1 MPRPVW
7 RGHIAFGL
15 VSIPVVLY
23 SAEHRSELQFRM
35 LDSRNN
41 ARVRYERV
49 NEETGD
55 EVPWD
60 KIVRAF
66 EYDAGNY
73 VVLSDEDFQRAAPE
87 SSHSADIE
95 CFVPRDAICA
105 KWFDKPYY
113 LVPDRKAK
121 GEKGYALLRDALEKS
136 RRVGIATVVIRTRA
150 HLAALIPE
158 GEVLLLNLLRYHQ
171 ELHRVE
177 DLGLPAGTFEAP
189 RINPR
194 EREMAEQL
202 IESMSGPWRP
212 QDWHDEY
219 REQLR
224 AYIDE
229 RVAAGQVDSA
239 PESDEPAP
247 RRSAAILDM
256 TALLKRSLE
265 RRQGKADPAPAKP
278 KAHPE
283 PAAKTARKPATR
295 KTAARKTATGEPAA
309 RKPAAQKRKPA
320 GGRKRAA

>member
-1 MPRPVW
+1 MARPVW

-23 SAEHRSELQFRM
+23 AAEHRSELQFRM
-35 LDSRNN
+35 LDSRNH

-49 NEETGD
+49 NEETGA

-60 KIVRAF
+60 RIVRAF
-66 EYDAGNY
+66 EYDTGNY

-95 CFVPRDAICA
+95 CFVPQDAICA

-121 GEKGYALLRDALEKS
+121 GEKGYALLRDALKKS

-158 GEVLLLNLLRYHQ
+158 VEVLLLNLLRYHQ
-171 ELHRVE
+171 ELHGVE

-189 RINPR
+189 KINPR

-202 IESMSGPWRP
+202 VESMSGPWRP
-212 QDWHDEY
+212 QDWHDDY

-224 AYIDE
+224 AYIDQ
-229 RVAAGQVDSA
+229 RVAAGQVETSPDD
-239 PESDEPAP
+239 DEAPAP
-247 RRSAAILDM
+247 PRSSNVLDM

-265 RRQGKADPAPAKP
+265 RRQGKAAPDAPQAKAARKP
-278 KAHPE
+278 TARKAP
-283 PAAKTARKPATR
+283 ARKPAT
-295 KTAARKTATGEPAA
+295 KT
-309 RKPAAQKRKPA
+309 RKPPA
-320 GGRKRAA
+320 KRKRAA

>member
-23 SAEHRSELQFRM
+23 AAEHRSELQFRM
-35 LDSRNN
+35 LDSRNH

-49 NEETGD
+49 NEETGA

-60 KIVRAF
+60 RIVRAF
-66 EYDAGNY
+66 EYDTGNY

-95 CFVPRDAICA
+95 CFVPQDAICA

-121 GEKGYALLRDALEKS
+121 GEKGYALLRDALKKS

-171 ELHRVE
+171 ELHGVE

-189 RINPR
+189 KINPR

-202 IESMSGPWRP
+202 VESMSGPWRP
-212 QDWHDEY
+212 QDWHDDY
-219 REQLR
+219 RAQLR
-224 AYIDE
+224 AYIDQ
-229 RVAAGQVDSA
+229 RVAAGQVETSPEDDASA
-239 PESDEPAP
+239 PP
-247 RRSAAILDM
+247 RSANVLDM

-265 RRQGKADPAPAKP
+265 RRQVKAAPDAPKPRAGGKP
-278 KAHPE
+278 
-283 PAAKTARKPATR
+283 
-295 KTAARKTATGEPAA
+295 AARKAPA
-309 RKPAAQKRKPA
+309 RKPAARARKPA
-320 GGRKRAA
+320 SGRKRAA

>member
-1 MPRPVW
+1 MARPVW

-23 SAEHRSELQFRM
+23 AAEHRSELQFRM

-60 KIVRAF
+60 RIVRAF
-66 EYDAGNY
+66 EYDTGNY

-95 CFVPRDAICA
+95 CFVPQDAICA
-105 KWFDKPYY
+105 KWFDKPYF

-121 GEKGYALLRDALEKS
+121 GEKGYALLRDALKKS

-171 ELHRVE
+171 ELHGVE

-189 RINPR
+189 KINPR

-202 IESMSGPWRP
+202 VESMSGPWQP
-212 QDWHDEY
+212 QDWHDDY
-219 REQLR
+219 RAQLR
-224 AYIDE
+224 TYIDE
-229 RVAAGQVDSA
+229 RVAAGQVETSPDD
-239 PESDEPAP
+239 DEPAP
-247 RRSAAILDM
+247 PRSADILDM

-265 RRQGKADPAPAKP
+265 RRQGKAEPDAPKP
-278 KAHPE
+278 KASRKPTARKAPADK
-283 PAAKTARKPATR
+283 PAAKARKPPI
-295 KTAARKTATGEPAA
+295 K
-309 RKPAAQKRKPA
+309 
-320 GGRKRAA
+320 RKRAA

>member
-15 VSIPVVLY
+15 VSIPVVLHA
-23 SAEHRSELQFRM
+23 AEHRSELQFRM
-35 LDSRNN
+35 LDARNH

-49 NEETGD
+49 NEETGA

-60 KIVRAF
+60 QIVRAF

-87 SSHSADIE
+87 SSHSVDIE
-95 CFVPRDAICA
+95 CFVPQDAICA

-121 GEKGYALLRDALEKS
+121 GEKGYALLRDALRKS
-136 RRVGIATVVIRTRA
+136 GRVGIATVVIRTRA

-189 RINPR
+189 KIHPR
-194 EREMAEQL
+194 EREMAQQL
-202 IESMSGPWRP
+202 VESMSGPWRP

-219 REQLR
+219 RAQLR
-224 AYIDE
+224 AYIDQ
-229 RVAAGQVDSA
+229 RVAAGQVEIA
-239 PESDEPAP
+239 PDEDEPAP
-247 RRSAAILDM
+247 RRSADILDM

-265 RRQGKADPAPAKP
+265 RRQGKAAPAPAPP
-278 KAHPE
+278 K
-283 PAAKTARKPATR
+283 
-295 KTAARKTATGEPAA
+295 AA
-309 RKPAAQKRKPA
+309 RKPAARKAAVRKAAAKTAPKRKPA
-320 GGRKRAA
+320 PGRKRAAA

>member
-1 MPRPVW
+1 MSRPVW

-23 SAEHRSELQFRM
+23 AAEHRSELQFRM
-35 LDSRNN
+35 LDARNH

-49 NEETGD
+49 NEETGA

-60 KIVRAF
+60 QIVRAF

-87 SSHSADIE
+87 SSHSVDIE
-95 CFVPRDAICA
+95 CFVPQDAICA

-113 LVPDRKAK
+113 LAPDRKAK
-121 GEKGYALLRDALEKS
+121 GEKGYALLRDALKKS

-158 GEVLLLNLLRYHQ
+158 GDVLLLNLLRYHQ

-189 RINPR
+189 KINPR

-202 IESMSGPWRP
+202 VESMSGPWRP
-212 QDWHDEY
+212 QDWHDDY
-219 REQLR
+219 RAQLS
-224 AYIDE
+224 AYIDQ
-229 RVAAGQVDSA
+229 RVAAGQMETS

-247 RRSAAILDM
+247 RRSADILDM

-265 RRQGKADPAPAKP
+265 RRQGKAQPARVEP
-278 KAHPE
+278 K
-283 PAAKTARKPATR
+283 TTRKPATR
-295 KTAARKTATGEPAA
+295 RTAA
-309 RKPAAQKRKPA
+309 RKPAAKTRKPA
-320 GGRKRAA
+320 GGRKRTA

>member
-1 MPRPVW
+1 MSRPIW

-23 SAEHRSELQFRM
+23 AAEHRTDLQFRM
-35 LDSRNN
+35 LDSRNH

-60 KIVRAF
+60 QVVRAF

-73 VVLSDEDFQRAAPE
+73 VVFSDEDFQRVAPGA
-87 SSHSADIE
+87 SHSADIE
-95 CFVPRDAICA
+95 CFVPQDAICA

-121 GEKGYALLRDALEKS
+121 GEKGYALLRDALKKS
-136 RRVGIATVVIRTRA
+136 GRVGIATVVIRTRA

-158 GEVLLLNLLRYHQ
+158 GDVLLLNLLRYHQ
-171 ELHRVE
+171 ELRSVE

-189 RINPR
+189 KITKR

-202 IESMSGPWRP
+202 VESMSGPWQP
-212 QDWHDEY
+212 QDWHDDY
-219 REQLR
+219 RAQLR
-224 AYIDE
+224 AYIDQ
-229 RVAAGQVDSA
+229 RIAAGQVETSPDQDA
-239 PESDEPAP
+239 PAP
-247 RRSAAILDM
+247 PRSADIVDV

-265 RRQGKADPAPAKP
+265 RRQGKSASGAPK
-278 KAHPE
+278 KS
-283 PAAKTARKPATR
+283 R
-295 KTAARKTATGEPAA
+295 AARKSAA
-309 RKPAAQKRKPA
+309 RKAPE
-320 GGRKRAA
+320 RKRRS

>member
-1 MPRPVW
+1 MSRPVW

-23 SAEHRSELQFRM
+23 AAEHRSELRFRM
-35 LDSRNN
+35 LDARNH

-49 NEETGD
+49 NEETGA

-60 KIVRAF
+60 QIVRAF

-87 SSHSADIE
+87 SSHSVDIE
-95 CFVPRDAICA
+95 CFVPQDAICP

-113 LVPDRKAK
+113 LAPDRKAK
-121 GEKGYALLRDALEKS
+121 GEKGYALLRDALKKS

-158 GEVLLLNLLRYHQ
+158 GDVLLLNLLRYHQ

-189 RINPR
+189 KINPR

-202 IESMSGPWRP
+202 VESMSGPWRP
-212 QDWHDEY
+212 QDWHDDY
-219 REQLR
+219 RAQLS
-224 AYIDE
+224 AYIDQ
-229 RVAAGQVDSA
+229 RVAAGQMETS

-247 RRSAAILDM
+247 RRSADILDM

-265 RRQGKADPAPAKP
+265 RRQGKAQPAHVEP
-278 KAHPE
+278 K
-283 PAAKTARKPATR
+283 TTRKPA
-295 KTAARKTATGEPAA
+295 ARRTAA
-309 RKPAAQKRKPA
+309 RKPAAQTRKPV
-320 GGRKRAA
+320 GGRKRTA